1 MCNHRFGWTGTKT
14 PIQSKLHCLMLIDYV
29 FPCVSLRSRLSVDS
43 KSLAPNSAGD
53 ELCSNV
59 LARQIISWPLTTI
72 TRAALI
78 GFHRRKSPVFQ
89 CFSLIWPWEDWPA
102 APTMGLIL
110 YLYNFWH
117 SCSKQ
122 AMQINKQWGWDYWMR
137 VTTLASSVSMR
148 SRPRH
153 VHASIPQHQVAFRTA
168 DKECIIPEA
177 GIAGGYVVNIGQQ
190 RRSWSLHVFAQ
201 VSRSHHAAAK
211 GSSVSS
217 AWCSTVP
224 WWTRTQKE
232 SDEFLDG
239 FPEDNKDRTNMWNNH
254 VEEFHTSHN
263 FRIHQSHQHQHR
275 TPSISVVIWVTSHMG
290 IAWHCYRWGQTAPT
304 LRDSWHKYHKWP
316 ILNRFEQ

>member
-1 MCNHRFGWTGTKT
+1 
-14 PIQSKLHCLMLIDYV
+14 
-29 FPCVSLRSRLSVDS
+29 
-43 KSLAPNSAGD
+43 
-53 ELCSNV
+53 
-59 LARQIISWPLTTI
+59 
-72 TRAALI
+72 
-78 GFHRRKSPVFQ
+78 
-89 CFSLIWPWEDWPA
+89 
-102 APTMGLIL
+102 
-110 YLYNFWH
+110 
-117 SCSKQ
+117 
-122 AMQINKQWGWDYWMR
+122 
-137 VTTLASSVSMR
+137 MR

-217 AWCSTVP
+217 VWCSTVP
-224 WWTRTQKE
+224 WWTRTQKDSE
-232 SDEFLDG
+232 EFLDG

-275 TPSISVVIWVTSHMG
+275 TPSISVVIWVTSYLG
-290 IAWHCYRWGQTAPT
+290 IALLSLRPNSSDSLRLLTQIAEMSHTEQIWALETA
-304 LRDSWHKYHKWP
+304 WNKQK
-316 ILNRFEQ
+316 